1 MINNIN
7 KTGQIFNTSTQS
19 LVAPQ
24 QGSDNVSIFTD
35 SSQKKEKLS
44 KEEKKAIRQAEKE
57 ERNRINNTPDGIIQ
71 GGKQGSK
78 AGDCWLL
85 AQMNSM
91 SKTDWGK
98 EALKNAITKE
108 ANGDFTVHFKGANK
122 DITVTANEF
131 KKGQR
136 NSSFS
141 SGDADA
147 LLLEI
152 AVEKHFEAENINSGS
167 ISGNDLAGEDSLQY
181 LLTGAKG
188 RQTNRE
194 ESYKQVLLAMAK
206 SPEDNAGVA
215 ATYIY
220 YDQAQGSG
228 GTSHAISVQKV
239 ILNDKGDI
247 KEVVL
252 LDSYKPDSPFKKSY
266 GQFVRE
272 LQCFGYTTKPVPR
285 TEQAE

>member
-7 KTGQIFNTSTQS
+7 KTGQIFNTSNQNLVTQ
-19 LVAPQ
+19 Q
-24 QGSDNVSIFTD
+24 QNSESISIFSD
-35 SSQKKEKLS
+35 SSKKLS
-44 KEEKKAIRQAEKE
+44 KEEKKALKQAEKE
-57 ERNRINNTPDGIIQ
+57 ERNRIKNNPDGIIQ
-71 GGKQGSK
+71 GGRQGSS

-98 EALKNAITKE
+98 EALKNAITKD
-108 ANGDFTVHFKGANK
+108 ANGNFTLHFKGANK
-122 DITVTANEF
+122 DITVTLDEF
-131 KKGQR
+131 KKGQK
-136 NSSFS
+136 NSKFS

-152 AVEKHFEAENINSGS
+152 AVEKHFKAENINSGS
-167 ISGNDLAGEDSLQY
+167 IYGNDLAGEDSLQY

-188 RQTNRE
+188 RQTNKE
-194 ESYKQVLLAMAK
+194 EVYKQILLAMAK
-206 SPEDNAGVA
+206 SPENNAGIA

-220 YDQAQGSG
+220 YDQAQGSDG
-228 GTSHAISVQKV
+228 ISHAISVQKV

-272 LQCFGYTTKPVPR
+272 LQCFGYTTKPNSK
-285 TEQAE
+285 QQQIQN